1 MKTLSLPL
9 PMLGVLC
16 LLHGTAAA
24 QTLVQPQQPPQAR
37 TPEASA
43 AVPRLR
49 SVVVTGDNPLDE
61 ATTHRTLAVFLQ
73 TELRLDTLQQVVTAL
88 EAALSAEGHSLHRV
102 VLPAQEVT
110 DTLRVQ
116 VVRFALGDVTVQG
129 PPGLDVDNI
138 RRGLPELQTG
148 QTPHLARLAIQSALS
163 NENPAKRVQVAL
175 KPSDDQP
182 DQIDATVRVQ
192 TSPPLQGVVSL
203 ANTGNAASGRDRI
216 SISLLHAN
224 LLRLDHQLALAW
236 TTSLARPDDVRQLG
250 LSYRLPLYTQ
260 GAMLDVSW
268 SDSTVLGQFGSFSST
283 GAGHTAAV
291 QLTQHLREQG
301 GWSRSVSV
309 TLEDKVF
316 IPSALTPT
324 GGGPVV
330 VLSQRRVSRPLTLG
344 FQLRQQTHQTASD
357 VALNLVGSLPGGGA
371 ASLAAYQSENARIS
385 SRHWL
390 ALRSAASHLRQFD
403 AGWLLGTR
411 AQGQWASTSLVAGE
425 QFGVGGASSVR
436 GMGERVLS
444 ADSGLNAGL
453 ELTTPALAAG
463 WRAVALTEAGWL
475 RQRRLGLDAKPQN
488 DTVVSVGLGLRY
500 AKGPVSWALD
510 HARLVN
516 GSTYA
521 PASAQQGQSSWH
533 LLLSTRF

>member
-1 MKTLSLPL
+1 MKKTPTPLS
-9 PMLGVLC
+9 MLCLLC

-24 QTLVQPQQPPQAR
+24 QAVAQPQPHAR
-37 TPEASA
+37 TPEATA
-43 AVPRLR
+43 TVPRLR

-61 ATTHRTLAVFLQ
+61 ATTSRTLKAFLQ
-73 TELRLDTLQQVVTAL
+73 TELRLDTLQQVVAAL
-88 EAALSAEGHSLHRV
+88 EAALAAEGYSLHRV

-110 DTLRVQ
+110 DTLRLN
-116 VVRFALGDVTVQG
+116 VVRFAMGDVTVQG

-138 RRGLPELQTG
+138 RRGLPELQAG
-148 QTPHLARLAIQSALS
+148 QTPRLDRLAIQSALS

-175 KPSDDQP
+175 KASDDQP

-192 TSPPLQGVVSL
+192 TSAPLQGVVSL

-216 SISLLHAN
+216 SLSLLHAN
-224 LLRLDHQLALAW
+224 LLGLDHQLALAW
-236 TTSLARPDDVRQLG
+236 TTSLARRDDVRQLG

-301 GWSRSVSV
+301 GWSRAASV

-316 IPSALTPT
+316 VPTALTPT

-344 FQLRQQTHQTASD
+344 FKLSQQTSQTATD
-357 VALNLVGSLPGGGA
+357 AALNLAVSLPGGAG

-385 SRHWL
+385 SSDWL
-390 ALRSAASHLRQFD
+390 ALRGAASHLRQLD
-403 AGWLLGTR
+403 GGWLLGTR

-453 ELTTPALAAG
+453 ELTSPALAG
-463 WRAVALTEAGWL
+463 GLRAVAFTDAGWL
-475 RQRRLGLDAKPQN
+475 RQRRLGLDARPQN
-488 DTVVSVGLGLRY
+488 DTVVSMGVGLRH
-500 AKGPVSWALD
+500 ASGPVSLALD

-516 GSTYA
+516 GSSYTLA
-521 PASAQQGQSSWH
+521 AAQRGQASWH